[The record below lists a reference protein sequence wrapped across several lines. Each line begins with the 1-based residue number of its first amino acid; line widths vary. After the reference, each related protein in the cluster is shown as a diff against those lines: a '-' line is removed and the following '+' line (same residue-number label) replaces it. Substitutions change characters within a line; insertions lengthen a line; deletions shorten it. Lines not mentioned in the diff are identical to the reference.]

1 MAYRIEHSD
10 NADDVRKERKEDLET
25 VKRIRESW
33 ENMKMEYS
41 IDKEE
46 DPVFDEETRKESLEN
61 SDYDDSDRLWEEL
74 DDDDEEEFSFDE
86 ETGKESM
93 DNHEDEYGEVKM
105 KVVEKKGR
113 KLNVNGI
120 LVAMTCILVLVLVL
134 ENLYF
139 FVFRKPEE
147 FKVYDVK
154 ESYFKY
160 DKERLPELRNYRSI
174 RKIKLN
180 DDITLEI
187 SERALEKIK

>member
-33 ENMKMEYS
+33 ENMK
-41 IDKEE
+41 I
-46 DPVFDEETRKESLEN
+46 
-61 SDYDDSDRLWEEL
+61 WEEL

-160 DKERLPELRNYRSI
+160 DEERLPELRNYRSI

>member
-10 NADDVRKERKEDLET
+10 NADDARKERKEDLET

-46 DPVFDEETRKESLEN
+46 DPVFDEETR
-61 SDYDDSDRLWEEL
+61 
-74 DDDDEEEFSFDE
+74 
-86 ETGKESM
+86 KESM

-147 FKVYDVK
+147 FKVYDVR

-160 DKERLPELRNYRSI
+160 DEERVPELRNYRSI

>member
-46 DPVFDEETRKESLEN
+46 DPVFDEETRKES
-61 SDYDDSDRLWEEL
+61 
-74 DDDDEEEFSFDE
+74 
-86 ETGKESM
+86 M
-93 DNHEDEYGEVKM
+93 DNHEDEYG
-105 KVVEKKGR
+105 
-113 KLNVNGI
+113 
-120 LVAMTCILVLVLVL
+120 
-134 ENLYF
+134 
-139 FVFRKPEE
+139 
-147 FKVYDVK
+147 
-154 ESYFKY
+154 
-160 DKERLPELRNYRSI
+160 
-174 RKIKLN
+174 KLN

>member
-61 SDYDDSDRLWEEL
+61 SDYDDSDRLWEKP
-74 DDDDEEEFSFDE
+74 DDDEEEFSFDE
-86 ETGKESM
+86 ETRKESM
-93 DNHEDEYGEVKM
+93 DNHEDEYGVEKM

-147 FKVYDVK
+147 FKVYDVG

-160 DKERLPELRNYRSI
+160 DKERVPELKNYRSI

>member
-61 SDYDDSDRLWEEL
+61 SDYDDSDRLWEEP
-74 DDDDEEEFSFDE
+74 DDDEEEFSFDE
-86 ETGKESM
+86 ETRKESM

-120 LVAMTCILVLVLVL
+120 LVAMTCILVLVL
-134 ENLYF
+134 
-139 FVFRKPEE
+139 
-147 FKVYDVK
+147 
-154 ESYFKY
+154 
-160 DKERLPELRNYRSI
+160 
-174 RKIKLN
+174 
-180 DDITLEI
+180 
-187 SERALEKIK
+187 

>member
-61 SDYDDSDRLWEEL
+61 SDYDDSDRLWEEP
-74 DDDDEEEFSFDE
+74 DDDEEEFSFDE
-86 ETGKESM
+86 ETRKESM

-120 LVAMTCILVLVLVL
+120 LVAMTCILVLV
-134 ENLYF
+134 
-139 FVFRKPEE
+139 
-147 FKVYDVK
+147 
-154 ESYFKY
+154 
-160 DKERLPELRNYRSI
+160 
-174 RKIKLN
+174 KLN

>member
-61 SDYDDSDRLWEEL
+61 SDYDDSDRLWEEP
-74 DDDDEEEFSFDE
+74 DDDEEEFSFDE
-86 ETGKESM
+86 ETRKESM

-147 FKVYDVK
+147 FKVYDVR

-160 DKERLPELRNYRSI
+160 DEEIVPELRNYRSI

>member
-61 SDYDDSDRLWEEL
+61 SDYDDSDRLWEEP
-74 DDDDEEEFSFDE
+74 DDDEEEFSFDE
-86 ETGKESM
+86 ETRKESM

-120 LVAMTCILVLVLVL
+120 LVAMTCIL
-134 ENLYF
+134 
-139 FVFRKPEE
+139 
-147 FKVYDVK
+147 
-154 ESYFKY
+154 
-160 DKERLPELRNYRSI
+160 
-174 RKIKLN
+174 
-180 DDITLEI
+180 
-187 SERALEKIK
+187 